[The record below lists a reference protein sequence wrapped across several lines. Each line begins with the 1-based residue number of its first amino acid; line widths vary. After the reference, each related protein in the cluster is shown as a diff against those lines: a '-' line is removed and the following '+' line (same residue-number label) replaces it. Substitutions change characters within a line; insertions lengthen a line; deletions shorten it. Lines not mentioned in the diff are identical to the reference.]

1 MSEDR
6 RSGGAEVRPEDASGW
21 PVVLFSGARD
31 NRPKP
36 RTWDVQTM
44 VLALGRHRV
53 WTGEKIQ
60 APAWSPVKMRPGME
74 RRAKKNVES
83 VSMLVLDCDAGED
96 VDTLEALGD
105 DFVRLGHTSWS
116 HSTGHPKARLVFP
129 FRPGRPCPAEEWAA
143 VWSSAAR
150 WAAAQGVTVDAAAKD
165 PSRLY
170 FGPYIPPGWT
180 PKEEAESWVYG
191 PEGEQGTTLPARE
204 RRFLSWAWLVSE
216 YGPDEDEEAPPIA
229 MDIDFGSEFDSNDRH
244 EKRRRS
250 FAAGLVRYRAAKLAS
265 SGEGGRNASLFGAA
279 RLVRQLE
286 AAGALDGRA
295 ALGELEAAAL
305 QAGLPSKEVRRTMAS
320 GYAAGSSDPAFDIE
334 REMGE

>member
-1 MSEDR
+1 
-6 RSGGAEVRPEDASGW
+6 VRPEDASGW

-36 RTWDVQTM
+36 RKWDVRTM

-60 APAWSPVKMRPGME
+60 APAWSPVKMRPGTE
-74 RRAKKNVES
+74 RRAKRNVES

-105 DFVRLGHTSWS
+105 DFIRLGHTSWS

-204 RRFLSWAWLVSE
+204 RRFLSWAWLVTAF
-216 YGPDEDEEAPPIA
+216 PPPEEEL
-229 MDIDFGSEFDSNDRH
+229 DDFGPMVKATAGSVHDSDDRH
-244 EKRRRS
+244 DRRRRS
-250 FAAGLVRYRAAKLAS
+250 FAAGLVRYRAEKLAQ
-265 SGEGGRNASLFGAA
+265 SGQGGRNASLFGAA

-286 AAGALDGRA
+286 AAGALDGA
-295 ALGELEAAAL
+295 SALGELQAAAL
-305 QAGLPSKEVRRTMAS
+305 QAGLPAQEVRRTIAS

-334 REMGE
+334 REMGD